1 VAEEAPQEAL
11 AAEDLVAEVKDTE
24 TTLELQEQT
33 LCQTQDLA
41 VAVVEQTLVVQES
54 ARLSIG

>member
-24 TTLELQEQT
+24 TILELQEQM